1 MEWNKAESVLLAVL
15 LCANLFL
22 AGNLALQIAQGRTQ
36 QRQAMDQA
44 LELLHQDLG
53 DFDETMFRAA
63 DGRRPV
69 LAFNRSP
76 EKERAAA
83 LALLGA
89 DQSDT
94 EGGVSTFRSPQG
106 ELIFRTGGEL
116 RLNLALPPL
125 EQDTPAFCRQL
136 LEQAGFPM
144 KDCLS
149 WEEGDRVFFQQQT
162 EGVKIQQCVLEC
174 ATDGQS
180 LEIQGRWLLADQALQ
195 VGDGSKGYQ
204 MAVALRAYLIQQDI
218 RRPPSAVEEV
228 YRLQDQGNGR
238 LLAWPAWLVT
248 AEGRQHLIGGENA
261 EYGERS

>member
-1 MEWNKAESVLLAVL
+1 M
-15 LCANLFL
+15 LF
-22 AGNLALQIAQGRTQ
+22 RS
-36 QRQAMDQA
+36 
-44 LELLHQDLG
+44 
-53 DFDETMFRAA
+53 
-63 DGRRPV
+63 PV

>member
-1 MEWNKAESVLLAVL
+1 MEWNKAKSVLLAVL
-15 LCANLFL
+15 VCANLFL

-36 QRQAMDQA
+36 QRRAMDQM
-44 LELLHQDLG
+44 LELLHEDLG
-53 DFDETMFRAA
+53 DFDDAMFQAA
-63 DGRRPV
+63 DRRRPV
-69 LAFNRSP
+69 LAFSRSP

-94 EGGVSTFRSPQG
+94 GGGVSTFRSARG

-116 RLNLALPPL
+116 WLTLALQPPDQ
-125 EQDTPAFCRQL
+125 EAPTFYRQL

-144 KDCLS
+144 KDCLC
-149 WEEGDRVFFQQQT
+149 WQEENGVFFQQQT

-174 ATDGQS
+174 RAGGQG
-180 LEIQGRWLLADQALQ
+180 LEIQGRWLLDDQALQ
-195 VGDGSKGYQ
+195 AGDGSKGYQ
-204 MAVALRAYLIQQDI
+204 MAAALRAYLIEQEI

-238 LLAWPAWLVT
+238 LLAWPAWLAT
-248 AEGRQHLIGGENA
+248 IDGRQHLIGGENN
-261 EYGERS
+261 E